1 MVGSLQ
7 LANLHRKQCKKIQSE
22 FTRGKDFFKQ
32 VMVGCLAIIDQ
43 QGFVVK
49 QNMTWREAKPV
60 HHTIYATKIFRIHLD
75 YHSKDLS

>member
-43 QGFVVK
+43 QGFAVK
-49 QNMTWREAKPV
+49 SENDMARSQTRASYYLRYQNFP
-60 HHTIYATKIFRIHLD
+60 
-75 YHSKDLS
+75 HSS